1 MLCDDGTTYKIT
13 DLKLWE
19 PPAPLPTP
27 TCDWNQFPE
36 LKLPEVQVL
45 RFQSQ
50 TGDRLHI
57 LNLYETR
64 RMLYTLYNAV
74 PNCRSYGRLEPSSS
88 TLRGTH
94 PTLVYGDYRVQR
106 CANILALAG

>member
-1 MLCDDGTTYKIT
+1 
-13 DLKLWE
+13 
-19 PPAPLPTP
+19 P

-74 PNCRSYGRLEPSSS
+74 PNCPELWEAGAIKLNSKGEPILRLSMGITESSGVQ
-88 TLRGTH
+88 TFWPWRDEQLT
-94 PTLVYGDYRVQR
+94 RVFYS
-106 CANILALAG
+106 AP